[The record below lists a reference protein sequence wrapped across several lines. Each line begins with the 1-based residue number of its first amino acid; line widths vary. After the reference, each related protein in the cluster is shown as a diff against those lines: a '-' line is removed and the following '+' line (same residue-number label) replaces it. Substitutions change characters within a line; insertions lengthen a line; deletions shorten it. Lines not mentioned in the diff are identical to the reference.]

1 MTAPRS
7 LLADLRVAFD
17 DLDAVGLDM
26 LRPPRKRRLGPLE
39 HRRLYREARGTLVR
53 LLAGPENDT
62 EHGDPAGSG
71 GSGAE

>member
-1 MTAPRS
+1 MTARAG
-7 LLADLRVAFD
+7 LFTDLRVAFD

-26 LRPPRKRRLGPLE
+26 LEPPRNRRLGPLE
-39 HRRLYREARGTLVR
+39 HRRLYHEARGTLVR
-53 LLAGPENDT
+53 LLAYPDNDT